1 MTLPTAEILATGDE
15 LVRGLTRDTNGAFI
29 ASRLASGGLRVTR
42 LTVLPDDLG
51 AVAAEVRA
59 AAERGAD
66 LVVTTGG
73 LGPTTDDRTL
83 EALARATDRPLRTS
97 EEAETMI
104 GRRYRELAEAGAVDD
119 GELTPQ
125 RRKMARLP
133 SGARPLPNRV
143 GTAPGMAL
151 EADGRLLV
159 ALPGVPSELQ
169 AMWEGPVTDLL
180 RERFG
185 VGGYAE
191 RTFHAAHNDES
202 VLAPLVAEVADRH
215 PGVYVKTRASSFE
228 DGGAVRI
235 TLVAGGAT
243 DPDAD
248 DALARTEDDLRRTL
262 EGAGL
267 GRLADG

>member
-1 MTLPTAEILATGDE
+1 MTGPTAEIVTTGDE

-29 ASRLASGGLRVTR
+29 ASRLATGGVRVTR
-42 LTVLPDDLG
+42 LTILPDDVE
-51 AVAAEVRA
+51 AVAAEIRA
-59 AAERGAD
+59 ADERNAA
-66 LVVTTGG
+66 LVVATGG
-73 LGPTTDDRTL
+73 LGPTVDDRTL
-83 EALARATDRPLRTS
+83 DAVARATGRPLRPS
-97 EEAETMI
+97 EEAERMI
-104 GRRYRELAEAGAVDD
+104 VRRYRELAEAGAVHT

-143 GTAPGMAL
+143 GTAPGVAL
-151 EADGRLLV
+151 ETDERLLI
-159 ALPGVPSELQ
+159 ALPGVPSELH
-169 AMWEGPVTDLL
+169 AMWEEPVTALL
-180 RERFG
+180 QERFG

-215 PGVYVKTRASSFE
+215 PGVYLKTRASSFE

-243 DPDAD
+243 DRDAD

-267 GRLADG
+267 GRIDDP